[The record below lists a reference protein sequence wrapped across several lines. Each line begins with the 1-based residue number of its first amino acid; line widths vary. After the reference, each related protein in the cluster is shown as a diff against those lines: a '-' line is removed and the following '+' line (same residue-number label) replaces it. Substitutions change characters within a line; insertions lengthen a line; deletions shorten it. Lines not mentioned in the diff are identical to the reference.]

1 MTTTTDRS
9 AEILAAV
16 RDLVPT
22 LQERAPE
29 IEAARQIPADL
40 HDRFKEIGLY
50 RMLAPRSY
58 GGDQIG
64 LLPALAIIEE
74 ISAAD
79 GSVGWTEVI
88 GLQTASVL
96 SLLPRETFDAI
107 YAEHGP
113 DVTIGGAINP
123 GGGAERVEGGYLVT
137 GRWSFASGCNN
148 WDLLFATCPV
158 VVGGQAQSDPAT
170 GQPVTRCVAFPR
182 RKAVIED
189 SWRTVGLRG
198 TGSHHFRIDEPL
210 FVPEEWSCP
219 TFLGAGNVP
228 GVYKYPII
236 EFGFHIAAIVNGIA
250 QGAINDVVEGAK
262 TRKRKSAQAP
272 LAETPVAQYKV
283 GTFDTAL
290 RASRESLRVRA
301 DQLVS
306 GELGDDFLQLMVRVW
321 ADNAWRADLAVDIVG
336 RCFRMFGAAA
346 IWDDHPLQRRLRD
359 AYTIGQH
366 ASTADASLTRAGA
379 QLFGQ
384 PVGFFY

>member
-1 MTTTTDRS
+1 MTTMTDRS

-16 RDLVPT
+16 RELVPT
-22 LQERAPE
+22 IRERAAE
-29 IEAARQIPADL
+29 IEEARQIPADL
-40 HDRFKEIGLY
+40 HARFKEIGLY
-50 RMLAPRSY
+50 RMLVPRSH

-64 LLPALAIIEE
+64 LLAALPIIEE

-79 GSVGWTEVI
+79 GSTGWTEVI
-88 GLQTASVL
+88 GLQSASVF
-96 SLLPRETFDAI
+96 SLLPRQTFDAI
-107 YAEHGP
+107 YEEHGP

-123 GGGAERVEGGYLVT
+123 GGAAEPVEGGYLVT

-148 WDLLFATCPV
+148 WDFLFGTCPV
-158 VVGGQAQSDPAT
+158 VVDGQAQSDPAR
-170 GQPVTRCVAFPR
+170 GQPLVRCVVFPR
-182 RKAVIED
+182 QKAVIED

-198 TGSHHFRIDEPL
+198 TGSHHFRVDEPL
-210 FVPEEWSCP
+210 FVAEEWSCP
-219 TFLGAGNVP
+219 TFLGASTVP
-228 GVYKYPII
+228 DVYRYPII
-236 EFGFHIAAIVNGIA
+236 EFGFHIGAIVNGIA
-250 QGAINDVVEGAK
+250 QGAIDDVTEGAT
-262 TRKRKSAQAP
+262 TRRRKSAQAS
-272 LAETPVAQYKV
+272 LAETPVAQYKI
-283 GTFDTAL
+283 GTFDAAL

-301 DQLVS
+301 EQLVA

-321 ADNAWRADLAVDIVG
+321 ADNAWRADVAVDIVG

-379 QLFGQ
+379 QLLGQ